1 MTAVEAFNELAARE
15 LDLWL
20 EQRRLYRELV
30 AAGAHRGV
38 PVPVRP
44 PVRTRPTRRATGPRI
59 LYRDI
64 GQILQNR

>member
-1 MTAVEAFNELAARE
+1 MTAVEAFNELAGGE

-20 EQRRLYRELV
+20 EQRRLYRQLV

-38 PVPVRP
+38 PVPQRP
-44 PVRTRPTRRATGPRI
+44 PVRTRPTRRATRPRV

-64 GQILQNR
+64 GQILEVR